1 MRHRNPTQHTRIG
14 VIIPLLLAL
23 IPFTGLMAG
32 AWFTPADLIPL
43 PKWSRT
49 CTVTGGGTLRIHT
62 SDCGTLYYRGHISLD
77 KGDTITVTQTGPV
90 AWDISR

>member
-1 MRHRNPTQHTRIG
+1 MRHRNPTRHTRIG

-23 IPFTGLMAG
+23 IPLALLTAG
-32 AWFTPADLIPL
+32 VWFTPADLIPL
-43 PKWSRT
+43 PKQTRA
-49 CTVTGGGTLRIHT
+49 CMVTGGGTLRIHT

-77 KGDTITVTQTGPV
+77 KGDTITVIQTGPV